1 MYGTGEVWKRTR
13 FTDAVSWPRK
23 DAARAAPVGNSLL
36 VKTALLS
43 QATQVVGS
51 KTEQKLTDNTV
62 ANIAMTNR

>member
-43 QATQVVGS
+43 QATQVVVR
-51 KTEQKLTDNTV
+51 Q
-62 ANIAMTNR
+62 NRN